1 MKGRSVMVTGANSGI
16 GLETAKGLA
25 KMGASLILVC
35 RDRGRCEK
43 AMEEIQAAS
52 GSDAMEM
59 MFADLSSQA
68 SVRALAEEF
77 SANHDRLDVL
87 FNNAALV
94 PRERNETVDGIE
106 MQLAINHLAPFL
118 LTNLLLPILKKSSPS
133 RVVTTASEIHKRG
146 RIDWDDLQAKKGYRS
161 FRRYG
166 TTKLMNILFTRSL
179 ARRLEGSGVTANCLT
194 PGFKATGLSRD
205 SNYISKGIVNLI
217 AGTAASGAIVPLH
230 VITSPDLE
238 GVSGKYFSR
247 KSEII
252 EPSQQARD
260 DEAAERLW
268 KESVR
273 LVNLGPE
280 EKHWAQDP

>member
-1 MKGRSVMVTGANSGI
+1 MKGRLVMVTGANSGI
-16 GLETAKGLA
+16 GLETSKGLA
-25 KMGASLILVC
+25 RMGARLILVC

-43 AMEEIQAAS
+43 AMEEIRVAS
-52 GSDAMEM
+52 GSDEMEM
-59 MFADLSSQA
+59 MLADLSSQA
-68 SVRALAEEF
+68 SIRALAEEF

-87 FNNAALV
+87 FNNAALI
-94 PRERNETVDGIE
+94 PHERKETVDGVE

-118 LTNLLLPILKKSSPS
+118 LTNLLLPVLKQSAPS
-133 RVVTTASEIHKRG
+133 RVVTTSSGVHVRG
-146 RIDWDDLQAKKGYRS
+146 RIDWDDLQAKKGYRPMG
-161 FRRYG
+161 RYG

-179 ARRLEGSGVTANCLT
+179 SRRLEGSGVTANCLT

-205 SNYISKGIVNLI
+205 YGFLMRGIVNLI
-217 AGTAASGAIVPLH
+217 AGKPSTGAVVPLH

-247 KSEII
+247 KSEIV
-252 EPSQQARD
+252 EPSSRARD

-268 KESVR
+268 RESMR

-280 EKHWAQDP
+280 EKHWTRDP